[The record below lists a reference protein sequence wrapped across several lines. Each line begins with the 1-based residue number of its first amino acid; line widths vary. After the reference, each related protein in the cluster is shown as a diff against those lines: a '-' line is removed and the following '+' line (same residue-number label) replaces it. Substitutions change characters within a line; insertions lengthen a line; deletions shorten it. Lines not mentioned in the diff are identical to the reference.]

1 MYKKFLVVAFILSFS
16 FISLSFAAVE
26 SIKISGDINNE
37 VVVRDLSLG
46 RSANADDD
54 QNYLFSQMRLRF
66 DADLTGGVSAVVRLI
81 NERIWGGQDNDN
93 EASNGNT
100 DINLDLAYVEFK
112 EFLYQPLTVMVGRQE
127 LRYGMGLIIGDPDT
141 NQTASASKVPTAISD
156 LSLRK
161 SFDAVRGILDFAPW
175 TIDIVF
181 AKVDESTLSV
191 KDDTTIIG
199 TNIAYDWNDYSV
211 SEAYF
216 FSVNNAPNEA
226 SGVAAA
232 DSKSKVY
239 VVGLRNLITLSEHL
253 TLGLEGAYQ
262 FGDYA
267 AANSASH
274 TSLRAYAAQFVS
286 EYRFQDKL
294 NTKMG
299 FDYTYL
305 SADNPGGKDN
315 NDWNPLFED
324 QIPAEMMNIFL
335 AQTGFQLAGF
345 SGSFN
350 PREDITVALRYA
362 HARKLFGYTGGVI
375 QLAKGPATNYVAFVN
390 NYNKHLGD
398 EIDISVVYDYSE
410 DVQLKLSSACLFM
423 GNVFSDRN
431 NSTAYSIRGGVQV
444 NF

>member
-1 MYKKFLVVAFILSFS
+1 MSKRILIIAFILSFA
-16 FISLSFAAVE
+16 FVSLSFAAVE
-26 SIKISGDINNE
+26 NVKISGDINTE
-37 VVVRDLSLG
+37 AVVRDLSLG
-46 RSANADDD
+46 RAANVDDD
-54 QNYLFSQMRLRF
+54 QNYLFSQTRLRF
-66 DADLTGGVSAVVRLI
+66 DTDLTEGVSATIRLI
-81 NERIWGGQDNDN
+81 NERIWGGQGGDN

-100 DINLDLAYVEFK
+100 DINLDLAYVELK
-112 EFLYQPLTVMVGRQE
+112 EFLYQPLTVTVGRQE
-127 LRYGMGLIIGDPDT
+127 LHYGMGLIIGDPDT

-161 SFDAVRGILDFAPW
+161 SFDAIRGVLDFAPW
-175 TIDIVF
+175 TVDLIF
-181 AKVDESTLSV
+181 AKVDESTLSS

-199 TNIAYDWNDYSV
+199 TNIAYDWNEYSV
-211 SEAYF
+211 SELYF

-226 SGVAAA
+226 AGVTAN
-232 DSKSKVY
+232 DPKSKVY
-239 VVGLRNLITLSEHL
+239 VAGTRHMITFSEHL

-274 TSLRAYAAQFVS
+274 AKLSAYAVQFVS
-286 EYRFQDKL
+286 EYRFVDDYK
-294 NTKMG
+294 TKIG

-335 AQTGFQLAGF
+335 SQTGFQLAGF

-350 PREDITVALRYA
+350 PREDITVGLRYA

-375 QLAKGPATNYVAFVN
+375 QLTKGPATNYVAFVN

-398 EIDISVVYDYSE
+398 EVDISVVYDYSE

-431 NSTAYSIRGGVQV
+431 NSAAYSIRGGVQV